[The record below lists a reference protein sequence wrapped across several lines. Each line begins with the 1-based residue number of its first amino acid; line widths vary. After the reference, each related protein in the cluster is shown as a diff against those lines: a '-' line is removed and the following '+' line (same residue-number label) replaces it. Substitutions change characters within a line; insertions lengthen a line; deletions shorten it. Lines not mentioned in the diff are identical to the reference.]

1 MPKFA
6 FPHPLTLLVACTLLA
21 AAATYIVPA
30 GEYERREDPTTGRK
44 VAVAGTYHSVPQTP
58 VGPFAAITAIPR
70 GMAEAAAVIFFVFLV
85 GGAFAVVDRTG
96 ALRWGVD
103 RMVRGL
109 ARRDTLVIPIC
120 SLAFATGGA
129 LQHMSEELIA
139 LMPAILILTRSLG
152 MDPITAVAMSLGAAS
167 VGAAFSPIDPFL
179 VGIAQKVAGLPLLSG
194 ALFRMAFLILA
205 LGLWIWGTMRHSART
220 RTAPPA
226 LGETRVEPGAGLGP
240 RHGVVLLL
248 VVVTFAV
255 FVFGVLRLGWDFEHM
270 AALFFVMGVVAGL
283 IGGLRVAGTA
293 TAFAEGFA
301 SMASAALLIGF
312 ARAIYVV
319 LNDGHIVD
327 TIVYGL
333 FTPIGQ
339 LPVLLSAW
347 GMMVAQTAIHVPV
360 PSTSG
365 QAVLTMPVLIP
376 LSDLLGL
383 SRQVVVLAFQYA
395 AGLCELLTPTNGA
408 LMAVLAVAGVRYEAW
423 FRFLIPL
430 YVALFVLGAA
440 AVAAAIAVQLP

>member
-1 MPKFA
+1 MPKLA
-6 FPHPLTLLVACTLLA
+6 FPHPITLLVACTLLA
-21 AAATYIVPA
+21 AAASYVLPA
-30 GEYERREDPTTGRK
+30 GEYERREDPATGRR
-44 VAVAGTYHSVPQTP
+44 VAVAGTYHRVPQHP
-58 VGPFAAITAIPR
+58 VGPFAAVIAIPR
-70 GMAEAAAVIFFVFLV
+70 GMADAGAVIFFVFLV

-103 RMVRGL
+103 RLARGL
-109 ARRDTLVIPIC
+109 ARRDTLVIPISC
-120 SLAFATGGA
+120 LAFATGGA
-129 LQHMSEELIA
+129 LEHMSEELIA
-139 LMPAILILTRSLG
+139 LIPVMLVLTRSLG
-152 MDPITAVAMSLGAAS
+152 MDAVTAVAMSLGAAS

-194 ALFRMAFLILA
+194 ALFRTAFLVPA
-205 LGLWIWGTMRHSART
+205 LGLWIWGTLRHVART
-220 RTAPPA
+220 RTAPA
-226 LGETRVEPGAGLGP
+226 LRETPLAASPLLGP

-248 VVVTFAV
+248 VIVAFAV
-255 FVFGVLRLGWDFEHM
+255 FVYGVLRLGWDFEQM
-270 AALFFVMGVVAGL
+270 AALFFVMGVAAGL

-293 TAFAEGFA
+293 AAFAEGFG

-327 TIVYGL
+327 TIVYGI
-333 FTPIGQ
+333 FTPIGD

-347 GMMVAQTAIHVPV
+347 GIMVAQTAVHFPV

-383 SRQVVVLAFQYA
+383 SRQVTVLAFHYG

-408 LMAVLAVAGVRYEAW
+408 LMAVLAVAGVRYEDW
-423 FRFLIPL
+423 FRFLVPL
-430 YVALFVLGAA
+430 YLLLFALGAA
-440 AVAAAIAVQLP
+440 AVGVGIAVGLS

>member
-1 MPKFA
+1 MPRLA
-6 FPHPLTLLVACTLLA
+6 FPHPITLLVACTLLA
-21 AAATYIVPA
+21 AAASYVVPA
-30 GEYERREDPTTGRK
+30 GEYERRDDPATGRR
-44 VAVAGTYHSVPQTP
+44 VAVAGTYHHVPPHP
-58 VGPFAAITAIPR
+58 VGAFAAVIAIPR
-70 GMAEAAAVIFFVFLV
+70 GMADASAVIFFVFLV

-103 RMVRGL
+103 RLVRGL
-109 ARRDTLVIPIC
+109 ARRDALVIPISC
-120 SLAFATGGA
+120 LAFATGGA
-129 LQHMSEELIA
+129 LEHMSEEIIA
-139 LMPAILILTRSLG
+139 LIPVMLVLTRSLG
-152 MDPITAVAMSLGAAS
+152 MDAVTAVAMSLGAAS

-194 ALFRMAFLILA
+194 ALFRMAFLVPA
-205 LGLWIWGTMRHSART
+205 LGLWIWGTLRHAART

-226 LGETRVEPGAGLGP
+226 RDTSLAPSVELGP
-240 RHGVVLLL
+240 RHGYVLVL
-248 VVVTFAV
+248 VVAAFAV
-255 FVFGVLRLGWDFEHM
+255 FVYGVLRLGWDFEQM
-270 AALFFVMGVVAGL
+270 AALFFVMGVAAGL

-293 TAFAEGFA
+293 AAFTEGFA

-333 FTPIGQ
+333 FTPIGN
-339 LPVLLSAW
+339 LPLMLSAW
-347 GMMVAQTAIHVPV
+347 GMLVAQTAVHVPV

-365 QAVLTMPVLIP
+365 QAVLTMPVLVP

-383 SRQVVVLAFQYA
+383 SRQVTVLAFHYG

-408 LMAVLAVAGVRYEAW
+408 LMAILAAAGVRYEDW
-423 FRFLIPL
+423 LRFLVPL
-430 YVALFVLGAA
+430 YVLLFALGAV
-440 AVAAAIAVQLP
+440 AVGAGIAVGLS

>member
-1 MPKFA
+1 MPKLA

-21 AAATYIVPA
+21 AAATYVVPA
-30 GEYERREDPTTGRK
+30 GEYERRDDPATGRS
-44 VAVAGTYHSVPQTP
+44 VAVAGTYHRVPQHP
-58 VGPFAAITAIPR
+58 VGPFAAVIAIPK
-70 GMAEAAAVIFFVFLV
+70 GMVDASAVIFFVFLV

-129 LQHMSEELIA
+129 LEHMSEEIIA
-139 LMPAILILTRSLG
+139 LIPVILVLTRSLG
-152 MDPITAVAMSLGAAS
+152 MNAVTAVAMSLGAAS

-194 ALFRMAFLILA
+194 ALFRMAFLVPALA
-205 LGLWIWGTMRHSART
+205 LWIWGTMRYAART
-220 RTAPPA
+220 RTAAAP
-226 LGETRVEPGAGLGP
+226 GETVLEPSAQLGP
-240 RHGVVLLL
+240 RHGFVLML
-248 VVVTFAV
+248 VVVAFAL
-255 FVFGVLRLGWDFEHM
+255 FVYGVLRLGWDFEQM
-270 AALFFVMGVVAGL
+270 AALFFVMGVAAGI
-283 IGGLRVAGTA
+283 IGRLGIAGTA

-327 TIVYGL
+327 TIVYGI
-333 FTPIGQ
+333 FTPIGD
-339 LPVLLSAW
+339 LPVVLSAW
-347 GMMVAQTAIHVPV
+347 GMMVAQTAVHVPV
-360 PSTSG
+360 PSVSG

-383 SRQVVVLAFQYA
+383 SRQVTVLAFHYG

-408 LMAVLAVAGVRYEAW
+408 LMAVLAVAGVRYEDW
-423 FRFLIPL
+423 FRFLVPL
-430 YVALFVLGAA
+430 YLLLFALGAA
-440 AVAAAIAVQLP
+440 AVGIGIAVGLT

>member
-1 MPKFA
+1 MPKLA

-21 AAATYIVPA
+21 AAASYVVPA
-30 GEYERREDPTTGRK
+30 GEYERREDPATGRS
-44 VAVAGTYHSVPQTP
+44 VAVAGTYHRVAQHP
-58 VGPFAAITAIPR
+58 VGPFAAVIAIPK
-70 GMAEAAAVIFFVFLV
+70 GMADAAAVIFFVFLV

-103 RMVRGL
+103 RLARGL
-109 ARRDTLVIPIC
+109 ARRDTLVIPISC
-120 SLAFATGGA
+120 LAFATGGA
-129 LQHMSEELIA
+129 LEHMSEELIA
-139 LMPAILILTRSLG
+139 LIPVILVLTRSLG
-152 MDPITAVAMSLGAAS
+152 MDAVTAVAMSLGAAS

-194 ALFRMAFLILA
+194 GLFRMAFLIPA
-205 LGLWIWGTMRHSART
+205 LGLWIWGTLRHATAHPHR
-220 RTAPPA
+220 APPA
-226 LGETRVEPGAGLGP
+226 GNPGHTLGRPRPPSRVRIAASGGHLRRVRLSGCC
-240 RHGVVLLL
+240 
-248 VVVTFAV
+248 
-255 FVFGVLRLGWDFEHM
+255 RLGWDFEQM
-270 AALFFVMGVVAGL
+270 AALFFVMGVAAGL

-293 TAFAEGFA
+293 AAFAEGFA

-333 FTPIGQ
+333 FTPIGN
-339 LPVLLSAW
+339 LPVMLSAW
-347 GMMVAQTAIHVPV
+347 GMMIAQTAVHVPV

-383 SRQVVVLAFQYA
+383 SRQVTVLAFQYG

-408 LMAVLAVAGVRYEAW
+408 LMAVLAVAGVRYEDW
-423 FRFLIPL
+423 FRFLVPL
-430 YVALFVLGAA
+430 YLVLFALGAVAVGVGVALGVS
-440 AVAAAIAVQLP
+440 

>member
-1 MPKFA
+1 MA
-6 FPHPLTLLVACTLLA
+6 D
-21 AAATYIVPA
+21 A
-30 GEYERREDPTTGRK
+30 G
-44 VAVAGTYHSVPQTP
+44 
-58 VGPFAAITAIPR
+58 
-70 GMAEAAAVIFFVFLV
+70 AVIFFVFLV

-109 ARRDTLVIPIC
+109 ARRDALVIPISC
-120 SLAFATGGA
+120 LAFATGGA
-129 LQHMSEELIA
+129 LEHMSEEIIA
-139 LMPAILILTRSLG
+139 LIPVMLVLTRSLG
-152 MDPITAVAMSLGAAS
+152 MDAVTAVAMSLGAAS

-194 ALFRMAFLILA
+194 ALFRMVFLVPA
-205 LGLWIWGTMRHSART
+205 LGLWIWGTLRHAART
-220 RTAPPA
+220 RTAAPPRETA
-226 LGETRVEPGAGLGP
+226 LAPSAQLGP
-240 RHGVVLLL
+240 RHGFVLIL
-248 VVVTFAV
+248 VVAAFAV
-255 FVFGVLRLGWDFEHM
+255 FVYGVLRLGWDFEQM
-270 AALFFVMGVVAGL
+270 AALFFVMGVAAGL

-293 TAFAEGFA
+293 AAFAEGFA

-333 FTPIGQ
+333 FTPIGN
-339 LPVLLSAW
+339 LPVMLSAW
-347 GMMVAQTAIHVPV
+347 GMMVAQTAVHVPV
-360 PSTSG
+360 PSSSG

-383 SRQVVVLAFQYA
+383 SRQVTVLAFHYG

-408 LMAVLAVAGVRYEAW
+408 LMAILAAAGVRYEDW
-423 FRFLIPL
+423 LRFLAPL
-430 YVALFVLGAA
+430 YVVLFALGAV
-440 AVAAAIAVQLP
+440 AVGVGIAVGLT